1 MLYPS
6 SKTLFSDIV
15 SEITAVYPENEAKS
29 IAYLLLAYA
38 GSLSKTDILLDK
50 PVELRH
56 DIAPLVLR
64 LQQHEPIQYIIG
76 EGDFYGRLFYVSP
89 DTLIPRPETEELV
102 AYVLENAPLQA
113 HKIIDIGTG
122 TGCIAISLALDLP
135 QAQVTAYDISEKAL
149 AVAQQNKQRHKA
161 GVRFIQQDFL
171 AVAEQTQ
178 VEPYDIIVSNPPY
191 VTHREKEEMLANVLA
206 YEPHLALF
214 VPDENP
220 LLFYKALAQFAW
232 LNLSP
237 AGFCAVEI
245 NQYLGQATAE
255 SFQKAG
261 FGQVE
266 LLQDFFGRERF
277 VVARR

>member
-29 IAYLLLAYA
+29 IAYLLLAHV

-56 DIAPLVLR
+56 DITPLVLR
-64 LQQHEPIQYIIG
+64 LLQHEPIQYIIG

-102 AYVLENAPLQA
+102 AYVLKYAPPHA

-122 TGCIAISLALDLP
+122 TGCIAISLALGLP
-135 QAQVTAYDISEKAL
+135 QAQVTAYDISGKAL
-149 AVAQQNKQRHKA
+149 AIAEQNNQRHKA
-161 GVRFIQQDFL
+161 TVQFIQQDFL
-171 AVAEQTQ
+171 AIAQQTQ
-178 VEPYDIIVSNPPY
+178 DEKYDIIVSNPPY
-191 VTHREKEEMLANVLA
+191 VTHQEKEAMLTNVLA

-220 LLFYKALAQFAW
+220 LLFYKAIAQFAW

-245 NQYLGQATAE
+245 NQYLGEATAE
-255 SFQKAG
+255 TFRQAG
-261 FGQVE
+261 FRQVE